1 MKKIDVPENSGY
13 QASEAQQYDQSTT
26 TVDIRLKTPIY
37 NFLLI
42 TTDEFLL

>member
-13 QASEAQQYDQSTT
+13 QASEAQQYTTT
-26 TVDIRLKTPIY
+26 TVDRRLKTPIY
-37 NFLLI
+37 NFPLI